1 MYIRFSPLER
11 RLFPLAMFS
20 SLSEKLDQAFKKFRN
35 KGTLTEAD
43 VKAGMREIKLALLE
57 ADVNFKVVKD
67 FIKIVTERAVGSE
80 VMESLLPGQQ
90 IVKIVDEELTRLMG
104 GSQSKLEISSRPPTV
119 IMMVGLQGA
128 GKTTHAGKLAGM
140 YKKQGKHPLLVA
152 CDVYRPAAIKQL
164 EVLGERLEI
173 PVFQMGDKVDPVRIA
188 AEGVKFAE
196 QKGYDMVFVDTAGR
210 LQIDEELMDELV
222 GIKEAVRPTEI
233 LLTVDAMIGQESV
246 NVADTFNQKLDIT
259 GVILTKLDG
268 DTRGGAAL
276 SIRYVTGK
284 PIKFIGVG
292 EKLDAIE
299 PFYPDRMANRI
310 LGMGDVLTLIDKA
323 QQQFDEKKAAEL
335 EQKIRQSTF
344 TLDDYLAQF
353 DQIKGMG
360 NLEQLAGMI
369 PGMKPGALKDAQIDE
384 RAMARQ
390 QAIIL
395 SMTPAE
401 REKPEQLLNASR
413 KKRIAQ
419 GSGTTVE
426 EVNRLLKQF
435 DQIKKMMKQFS
446 DMGRSAGKRGRG
458 FGKKMKLPF

>member
-1 MYIRFSPLER
+1 
-11 RLFPLAMFS
+11 MFQ

-35 KGTLTEAD
+35 KGMLTEAD

-67 FIKIVTERAVGSE
+67 FIKIVTERAVGAE

-104 GSQSKLEISSRPPTV
+104 GSQAKLEIASKPPTV

-164 EVLGERLEI
+164 EVLGEKLDI
-173 PVFQMGDKVDPVRIA
+173 PVFQMGDKESPVKIA

-196 QKGYDMVFVDTAGR
+196 KKGYDMVFVDTAGR
-210 LQIDEELMDELV
+210 LQIDETLMEELEN
-222 GIKEAVRPTEI
+222 IKATVHPTEI

-353 DQIKGMG
+353 EQIKSMG
-360 NLEQLAGMI
+360 SLDQLAGMI
-369 PGMKPGALKDAQIDE
+369 PGVKPGALKDAQIDE
-384 RAMARQ
+384 KALAHQ

-401 REKPEQLLNASR
+401 RERPEQLLNASR

-435 DQIKKMMKQFS
+435 DQIKRMMKQFA
-446 DMGRSAGKRGRG
+446 DMGRTGGKRGRG